1 MKSWSHLVDQA
12 IEAKENIKGLPEE
25 DMYAFIEVIDRKIPN
40 MSSQLKE
47 FLALS
52 KFKILNGK

>member
-1 MKSWSHLVDQA
+1 VDQA
-12 IEAKENIKGLPEE
+12 IEAKENIKGLPKE

-47 FLALS
+47 F
-52 KFKILNGK
+52 

>member
-1 MKSWSHLVDQA
+1 MDQA

-25 DMYAFIEVIDRKIPN
+25 DMYTFTEVIDRNIPN

-47 FLALS
+47 F
-52 KFKILNGK
+52 

>member
-1 MKSWSHLVDQA
+1 MKSWNHLVDQA

-47 FLALS
+47 FLGM
-52 KFKILNGK
+52 F